1 MMEAYFDKQKR
12 IAMNNNKFT
21 LLVLGV
27 AGVLSI
33 ALGGCSPA
41 PTTSLAQG
49 SPQEVVEGFYG
60 WHTGYPGNALADGA
74 YRSSEHLTEDFVQKV
89 DALTTSFEN
98 SKGGYDPFL
107 CAQDVPGTFTIGKVD
122 VTGETA
128 SVELNEI
135 WNPGTEYETVSHAL
149 VKLRQID
156 GRWLI
161 DDVWCLESDPLT
173 LVPEP
178 PEATTPEEAV
188 QGFYDWYLAASA
200 YDESAGSRLTPLTDG
215 RYRSSEYLTEEFVQ
229 QVDEIFTSFENSK
242 GGYDPFLCAQDVP
255 ESFTV
260 GEAVVS
266 GDTATL
272 AVHTSFEGHAF
283 TVALQRVDG
292 LWRMGDVLCG
302 GTEAGGAQIQG
313 WQVFVDEEYG
323 FQVRFP
329 EDWTYEESPPV
340 PLGMEVPD
348 SQKALKRV
356 LFFQP
361 QAWDGVAP
369 PLHIQVTEGTE
380 EEFSRLYVPATSV
393 QNLELNGYAVV
404 KEIEDI
410 GGMQVIRYIF
420 HSPTDGS
427 VRIVALDYISGFP
440 DRAAGNDD
448 VMGILQHVL
457 STVAFTP

>member
-1 MMEAYFDKQKR
+1 MIEAFSTGLQCTNISNSIGIR
-12 IAMNNNKFT
+12 RTSVNNNKFA
-21 LLVLGV
+21 LSVLAVTV
-27 AGVLSI
+27 ALSI

-41 PTTSLAQG
+41 PAASLAQG
-49 SPQEVVEGFYG
+49 SPQVVVEGFYR

-74 YRSSEHLTEDFVQKV
+74 YRSSEYLTEGFIQRV
-89 DALTTSFEN
+89 DALIASFED

-107 CAQDVPGTFTIGKVD
+107 CAQDVPGTLTIGKVD
-122 VTGETA
+122 VTGEMA

-135 WNPGTEYETVSHAL
+135 WNPGTEHEMVSHAL

-156 GRWLI
+156 GTWLI
-161 DDVWCLESDPLT
+161 DDVWCLEPDPLAP
-173 LVPEP
+173 VSDP

-200 YDESAGSRLTPLTDG
+200 YDESAGTRLSPLTDG
-215 RYRSSEYLTEEFVQ
+215 RYRSSEYLTEGFVQ
-229 QVDEIFTSFENSK
+229 QVDEIIASFDK

-260 GEAVVS
+260 GEAVVF

-272 AVHTSFEGHAF
+272 AVHTSFEGHGF

-292 LWRMGDVLCG
+292 LWRVSDVLCA
-302 GTEAGGAQIQG
+302 GTEAASDLMEG
-313 WQVFVDEEYG
+313 WQVFADEKYG

-329 EDWTYEESPPV
+329 GDWTYEESPPV
-340 PLGMEVPD
+340 PSGMEVPD
-348 SQKALKRV
+348 GQKALKRV

-380 EEFSRLYVPATSV
+380 QEFERLYVPATSV
-393 QNLELNGYAVV
+393 QNVELNGCTVV
-404 KEIEDI
+404 KAIEDV
-410 GGMQVIRYIF
+410 GGIHVIRYIF
-420 HSPTDGS
+420 QSPNDGS
-427 VRIVALDYISGFP
+427 VRVVALDYIGS
-440 DRAAGNDD
+440 
-448 VMGILQHVL
+448 L
-457 STVAFTP
+457 TPRLFWESLRI